1 MRAVFGVLVTL
12 LLMAAALAVYRT
24 RDLLGAVII
33 FAAYSLLMAVNWQLL
48 GAPDVAIT
56 EAAVG
61 AGITTLML
69 VAAVRRTRRHEE

>member
-1 MRAVFGVLVTL
+1 VQTVFSGFVIVLMISCAFAVE
-12 LLMAAALAVYRT
+12 RS
-24 RDLLGAVII
+24 RDLLAAVVV

-61 AGITTLML
+61 AGVTTLLL
-69 VAAVRRTRRHEE
+69 VNAVRRTRRREE